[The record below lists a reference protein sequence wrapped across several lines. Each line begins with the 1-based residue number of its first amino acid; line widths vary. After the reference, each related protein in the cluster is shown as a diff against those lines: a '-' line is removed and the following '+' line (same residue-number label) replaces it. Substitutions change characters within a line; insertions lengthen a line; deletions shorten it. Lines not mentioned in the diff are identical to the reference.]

1 MNTVIE
7 IFVLSDRRLE
17 SIAEWQHAISAEG
30 LGLVL
35 STQTPF
41 DALDGFLPA
50 ELCERQTGFECAHR
64 DPQTLIGEH
73 PKSNF
78 AARSSY
84 ALVFRYDGRD
94 IFQAAAAWMAGAA
107 YAKAADGMLFDDGV
121 GRRPITPESAVEHAR
136 NLETNAQVIRSMPDV
151 EAALQHVL
159 NEMNTDGSSATQN
172 KGERPLP
179 ADRDYK
185 ITVRRIN

>member
-1 MNTVIE
+1 
-7 IFVLSDRRLE
+7 VLSDRRLE
-17 SIAEWQHAISAEG
+17 SIAAWQHAISAEG

-50 ELCERQTGFECAHR
+50 ELCERRTGFECAHR
-64 DPQTLIGEH
+64 DPETLIGEH
-73 PKSNF
+73 PNSNF
-78 AARSSY
+78 AARPSY
-84 ALVFRYDGRD
+84 TLAFRYDGRD

-121 GRRPITPESAVEHAR
+121 GRRPITPESAVQHAR
-136 NLETNAQVIRSMPDV
+136 NLEQNVQVIRSIPGM
-151 EAALQHVL
+151 EADLQLVL
-159 NEMNTDGSSATQN
+159 NEINTDRPSTPQN
-172 KGERPLP
+172 KSETLPP